1 LKKNYHFNAISN
13 KDMTDFEYIIKQ
25 ARKYHYTKWTDEEL
39 RKCMDMLVGLDR
51 QELVSL
57 YTSKWIADE
66 KILKEE
72 IFKILFADKLGKREE
87 RIKEMELK
95 ELIEEFQDKKS
106 GNISLIRNELKH
118 RYKEGFDN
126 EKMIIANAFK
136 ESRSKGDQQWIE
148 LQLRKELYGNYK
160 KDK

>member
-1 LKKNYHFNAISN
+1 
-13 KDMTDFEYIIKQ
+13 MTDYEYIIKQ
-25 ARKYHYTKWTDEEL
+25 ARMFHYTKWSDEEL
-39 RKCMDMLVGLDR
+39 RKCIDMLVGLDR

-57 YTSKWIADE
+57 YMSRWIAEE

-72 IFKILFADKLGKREE
+72 IFKILYADKLGKREE
-87 RIKEMELK
+87 RIKEMDLK

-118 RYKEGFDN
+118 RYKEGLDE
-126 EKMIIANAFK
+126 EKMIIGKAFK

-148 LQLRKELYGNYK
+148 LQLRRELYGNTNGSK
-160 KDK
+160 

>member
-1 LKKNYHFNAISN
+1 
-13 KDMTDFEYIIKQ
+13 MTDYEYIIKQ
-25 ARKYHYTKWTDEEL
+25 ARKFHYSKWTDEEL
-39 RKCMDMLVGLDR
+39 RKCIDMLVGLDR

-57 YTSKWIADE
+57 YMSRWIAEE

-72 IFKILFADKLGKREE
+72 IFKILYADKLGKREE

-106 GNISLIRNELKH
+106 GNVSLIRNELKH
-118 RYKEGFDN
+118 RYKEGLDE
-126 EKMIIANAFK
+126 EKMFIANAFK

-148 LQLRKELYGNYK
+148 LQLRRELYGNSNDNK
-160 KDK
+160 

>member
-1 LKKNYHFNAISN
+1 
-13 KDMTDFEYIIKQ
+13 MTDYEYIIKQ
-25 ARKYHYTKWTDEEL
+25 ARKFHFSKWTDEEL
-39 RKCMDMLVGLDR
+39 RKCIDMLVGLDR

-57 YTSKWIADE
+57 YMSRWIAEE

-72 IFKILFADKLGKREE
+72 LFKILYADKLGKREE

-106 GNISLIRNELKH
+106 GNVSLIRNELKH
-118 RYKEGFDN
+118 RYKEGLDE

-148 LQLRKELYGNYK
+148 LQLRRELYGNSNDNK
-160 KDK
+160 

>member
-1 LKKNYHFNAISN
+1 
-13 KDMTDFEYIIKQ
+13 MTDYEYIIKQ
-25 ARKYHYTKWTDEEL
+25 ARVFHYTKWSDEEL
-39 RKCMDMLVGLDR
+39 RKCVDMLIGLER

-57 YTSKWIADE
+57 YMSKWVSGE

-72 IFKILFADKLGKREE
+72 IFKILYADKLGKREE
-87 RIKEMELK
+87 RIKEMDLK

-118 RYKEGFDN
+118 RYKEGLD
-126 EKMIIANAFK
+126 EDKMIIGKAFK

-148 LQLRKELYGNYK
+148 LQLRRELYGNSNGNK
-160 KDK
+160 

>member
-1 LKKNYHFNAISN
+1 
-13 KDMTDFEYIIKQ
+13 MTDFEYIIKQ

-57 YTSKWIADE
+57 YMSKWIAEE

-87 RIKEMELK
+87 RIKEMDLK

-106 GNISLIRNELKH
+106 GNVSLIRNELKH

-148 LQLRKELYGNYK
+148 LQLRRELYGNCK
-160 KDK
+160 RDK

>member
-1 LKKNYHFNAISN
+1 
-13 KDMTDFEYIIKQ
+13 MTDYEYIIKQ
-25 ARKYHYTKWTDEEL
+25 ARKFHYSKWTDEEL
-39 RKCMDMLVGLDR
+39 RKCIDMLVGLNR

-57 YTSKWIADE
+57 YMSRWIAEE

-72 IFKILFADKLGKREE
+72 IFKILYADKLGKREE

-106 GNISLIRNELKH
+106 GNISLVRNELKH
-118 RYKEGFDN
+118 RYKEGLD
-126 EKMIIANAFK
+126 EDKMIIGKAFK

-148 LQLRKELYGNYK
+148 LQLRRELYGNSNDSK
-160 KDK
+160 